1 MGVVSVS
8 RVAGL
13 RSRLAGE
20 AQAATVSPTRTS
32 SVMLRV
38 AMDDVRAELQAAED
52 EARQQAASLR
62 QRARRL
68 HLRGFGNLADELE
81 AHAVALHET
90 ADAIVTQL
98 QELPP
103 PSA

>member
-1 MGVVSVS
+1 MGVASVS

-20 AQAATVSPTRTS
+20 AQSATVSPTRTS
-32 SVMLRV
+32 SAMLR

-62 QRARRL
+62 QQARRL
-68 HLRGFGNLADELE
+68 RLRGFGNLADELE
-81 AHAVALHET
+81 AHAVALHEI
-90 ADAIVTQL
+90 ADTSSQRVRTC
-98 QELPP
+98 
-103 PSA
+103 

>member
-1 MGVVSVS
+1 
-8 RVAGL
+8 
-13 RSRLAGE
+13 
-20 AQAATVSPTRTS
+20 
-32 SVMLRV
+32 MLRD

-68 HLRGFGNLADELE
+68 RLRGFGNLADELE

-90 ADAIVTQL
+90 ADSIVTQL
-98 QELPP
+98 QEWPP
-103 PSA
+103 PSAEAWREPSGRCARYHRVGVTWEVSSTSPTPTV